1 MNRKIKIL
9 LLIIGVF
16 FFIIFSL
23 IASFIVI
30 NISRSLLTIENEF
43 MSYIYNPNQLSYRCE
58 KSKNIKDPN

>member
-1 MNRKIKIL
+1 MNRKIEIL

-43 MSYIYNPNQLSYRCE
+43 MSYIYNPE
-58 KSKNIKDPN
+58 KTVEWIQKYEENY

>member
-1 MNRKIKIL
+1 MNRKIEIL

-43 MSYIYNPNQLSYRCE
+43 MSYIYNPE
-58 KSKNIKDPN
+58 KTVECIQKYEENY